1 MQKYFQLGKKLFPIT
16 RSITGNGLRE
26 TLFIIKNYIKTL
38 KIKSIRSGTKVFDWK
53 IPPEWNITDAY
64 IIDKNDKKIV
74 DFKKSNLHVIN
85 YSEPVNLTLS
95 KSKLLKRIYFLKHF
109 PSAIPYITS
118 YYKKWWGF
126 CVSYNFFKRKL
137 IKYKNNDK
145 FRIKIISNFK
155 NNGYLNY
162 GEALIK
168 GKLKKEILISTYIC
182 HPSMANN
189 ELSGPLVS
197 TAIYNYFKN
206 KKNKYSIRFVFIPE
220 TIGSISYINKNLKKL
235 KKNIVAGFNLTCIGD
250 DRSYSFLPSKYDSI
264 SNYAAKKAFKDLKI
278 KFKEY
283 SFLSRGSDE
292 RQYNSPDIE
301 LPIASI
307 MRSKYGEYKE
317 YHTSKDNFNL
327 VTSKGLQGGFNVTK
341 RAIEILMGLN
351 LKNQIH
357 RKKTKSFPKNKIMCE
372 PMMSKRKLYP
382 TLGTI
387 NRSKKIKDIMN
398 FLQYADGTNSLK
410 NISQIIETTV
420 QETNQIYK
428 LLKNHNLVS

>member
-197 TAIYNYFKN
+197 TAIYNYFK
-206 KKNKYSIRFVFIPE
+206 
-220 TIGSISYINKNLKKL
+220 NKNLKKL